1 MFSLIKRE
9 SSYLAFMLNMC
20 RSNLT
25 SSSYVEKVS
34 TCSRKPFCFFDI
46 FGHFFICILNI
57 YRWNIQPVS
66 DLACRNFLWT
76 SHAKFLQ
83 FNDVLRVFFVFY
95 VCFKSLHKVSVG
107 FRCKLWPGRN
117 SLLIFKAFYLDL
129 GIWAKRSTSDSGSLS
144 GRCPHLIFK

>member
-1 MFSLIKRE
+1 MFSLIKRI
-9 SSYLAFMLNMC
+9 SSYLAFTLNMC

-25 SSSYVEKVS
+25 SSSYVEKGS
-34 TCSRKPFCFFDI
+34 TSTKKPFLLFWHIWTFLDMYTQYLQMEYSTSLWFGLQEFFMNLPCKIPSVEWCFEGLF
-46 FGHFFICILNI
+46 
-57 YRWNIQPVS
+57 
-66 DLACRNFLWT
+66 A
-76 SHAKFLQ
+76 
-83 FNDVLRVFFVFY
+83 FY

-117 SLLIFKAFYLDL
+117 SLLIFKTFYLDL